1 MVSDEKK
8 VLSTVSYDCWNELD
22 YIRKKKRVTLS
33 DVVKDI
39 LEKYTSKK
47 STKLVEDTN

>member
-1 MVSDEKK
+1 MVSDDKK
-8 VLSTVSYDCWNELD
+8 VVSIVSYDCWTELD

-39 LEKYTSKK
+39 LEKYTNKKASKPI
-47 STKLVEDTN
+47 EETN